1 VKGFSVTLL
10 TKLVEI
16 RSNFDGDNDAADIF
30 VCVECQ
36 DSHEHTVTPD
46 AETKEGDCEFADHK

>member
-1 VKGFSVTLL
+1 MTLL

-30 VCVECQ
+30 VCVDCQ